1 MDNALIALV
10 ILLGLCAA
18 AIMICCFLK
27 LSKEKQIEM
36 IKQWLILAVV
46 EAEKKLGEK
55 TGQLKLRYVYDLF
68 IERFKFASKIITFE
82 QFSALVDEALET
94 MRHLIETNIAI
105 ADYIGGNNNE

>member
-1 MDNALIALV
+1 MDNALIALI

-18 AIMICCFLK
+18 GIMICCFLK

-68 IERFKFASKIITFE
+68 IKRFKFASKLITFE
-82 QFSALVDEALET
+82 QFSALVDESLKI
-94 MRHLIETNIAI
+94 MREMIQNNPNVA
-105 ADYIGGNNNE
+105 AYINK

>member
-1 MDNALIALV
+1 MDNALIALI

-18 AIMICCFLK
+18 GIMICCFLK

-68 IERFKFASKIITFE
+68 IERFKFMSKFITFDM
-82 QFSALVDEALET
+82 FSQLVDEALET
-94 MRHLIETNIAI
+94 MRLMIQNNPNVSA
-105 ADYIGGNNNE
+105 YINK

>member
-1 MDNALIALV
+1 MDNALIALI

-18 AIMICCFLK
+18 AIMICCFFK

-68 IERFKFASKIITFE
+68 INRFKFASKFITFE
-82 QFSALVDEALET
+82 QFSALVDEALEA

-105 ADYIGGNNNE
+105 ATYIGGNNNE

>member
-1 MDNALIALV
+1 MDNVLIALI

-18 AIMICCFLK
+18 GIMICCFLK

-68 IERFKFASKIITFE
+68 IKRFKFASKLITFE
-82 QFSALVDEALET
+82 QFSALVDESLKI
-94 MRHLIETNIAI
+94 MREMIQNNPNVA
-105 ADYIGGNNNE
+105 AYINK

>member
-1 MDNALIALV
+1 MDNVLIALI

-18 AIMICCFLK
+18 GIMICCFLK

-68 IERFKFASKIITFE
+68 IKRFKFMSKIITFE
-82 QFSALVDEALET
+82 QFSVLVDEALEA
-94 MRHLIETNIAI
+94 MRLMIQNNPNVA
-105 ADYIGGNNNE
+105 AYINK

>member
-1 MDNALIALV
+1 MDNALIALI

-18 AIMICCFLK
+18 GIMICCFFK

-68 IERFKFASKIITFE
+68 INRFKFASKFITFE
-82 QFSALVDEALET
+82 QFSALVDEALEA

-105 ADYIGGNNNE
+105 ATYIGGNNNE

>member
-1 MDNALIALV
+1 MDNALITLI

-18 AIMICCFLK
+18 GIMICCFLK

-68 IERFKFASKIITFE
+68 IKRFKFASKLITFE
-82 QFSALVDEALET
+82 QFSALVDESLKI
-94 MRHLIETNIAI
+94 MREMIQNNPNVA
-105 ADYIGGNNNE
+105 AYINK

>member
-1 MDNALIALV
+1 MDNVLIALI

-18 AIMICCFLK
+18 GIMICCFLK

-68 IERFKFASKIITFE
+68 IKRFKFASKLITFE
-82 QFSALVDEALET
+82 QFSALVDESLKI
-94 MRHLIETNIAI
+94 MRELIQNNPNVA
-105 ADYIGGNNNE
+105 AYINK

>member
-1 MDNALIALV
+1 MDNVLIALI

-18 AIMICCFLK
+18 GIMICCFFK
-27 LSKEKQIEM
+27 LSKEKQLEM

-68 IERFKFASKIITFE
+68 INRFKFASKFITFE
-82 QFSALVDEALET
+82 QFSALVDEALEA

-105 ADYIGGNNNE
+105 ATYIGGNNNE